1 MLIYTLNPSPTRLW
15 LSFYQDKYRTQVIQG
30 LNLMTKITSRVC
42 INITDDMLREI
53 HASKYFSTAKGNK
66 TCPIVYSYI
75 YGKTNNTPSYYIQF
89 NQIARVPD

>member
-1 MLIYTLNPSPTRLW
+1 
-15 LSFYQDKYRTQVIQG
+15 
-30 LNLMTKITSRVC
+30 
-42 INITDDMLREI
+42 MLREI

-66 TCPIVYSYI
+66 KCPIVYSYI